1 MDFVEGTVL
10 YKSNCPSC
18 PSSDAYAIYSNGTRK
33 CFSCGYFTYVNEEES
48 EQSIRKTTKMRE
60 ELIYG
65 EPDWLQVR
73 KIPKEICAKYSYHK
87 GKDKKDV
94 GVQIANYYNEEGEK
108 VAQKLRYADKTFK
121 FIGEPKEAL
130 LYGQQLFAKG
140 GKKVTVTEGEIDT
153 LSVATAFNG
162 KYPVVSIKNGC
173 QAARKELSKHIE
185 WLNSFDEVYL
195 WFDNDEVG
203 RKAVEEC
210 IPLFPAGKVK
220 VIQHPECKDANE
232 VLVKHGAG
240 EVANTFYNAKE
251 FRPDGVLTLGD
262 LVEDLKKPI
271 EEGVPWCFPT
281 LTKWTYGRRKG
292 ELYAFGSGTGN
303 GKTDIFTQQITYDV
317 SVLKKKVGLFFLE
330 QNPLET
336 ARRIAGKVD
345 GKLYHVPATDENNW
359 TQEQLNDTI
368 EELSKSPLLYLF
380 NNFGSNDWNNIQ
392 SKIRLMVH
400 NLGVEHIYLDH
411 LTALSSHA
419 DDERRFLDGLM
430 EEMASLAQELQVCIH
445 FISHLAT
452 PTGTPHEEGGRVMA
466 KHFRGS
472 RSIQQWSFFMF
483 GLERNQQ
490 AKNVADRSK
499 SILRCLKDRYTGQ
512 ANGSTLSLGYN
523 ARTGILEESNED
535 FVLDGED
542 FNEDF

>member
-1 MDFVEGTVL
+1 MEFSEGTVL
-10 YKSNCPSC
+10 YKSSCPSC
-18 PSSDAYAIYSNGTRK
+18 PSSDAYAVYSNGTRK
-33 CFSCGYFTYVNEEES
+33 CFSCGYFTYVDEEEPTKTP
-48 EQSIRKTTKMRE
+48 RKATRMRE
-60 ELIYG
+60 ELLYG
-65 EPDWLQVR
+65 EASVLNQR
-73 KIPKEICAKYSYHK
+73 SITQNICAKYSYHK
-87 GKDKKDV
+87 GKDRQ
-94 GVQIANYYNEEGEK
+94 GRPVQIANYYNEEGEK
-108 VAQKLRYADKTFK
+108 VAQKLRYSDKTFK
-121 FIGEPKEAL
+121 FIGEPKSAL
-130 LYGQQLFAKG
+130 MFGQQLWAKG
-140 GKKVTVTEGEIDT
+140 GKKVTVTEGEIDA
-153 LSVATAFNG
+153 LSVAEAFKG
-162 KYPVVSIKNGC
+162 MYPVVSLKNG
-173 QAARKELSKHIE
+173 AAAAKKELSKHIE
-185 WLNSFDEVYL
+185 WLNSFQEVYL

-220 VIQHPECKDANE
+220 VIQHPELKDANE
-232 VLVKHGAG
+232 VLCTYGTG

-251 FRPDGVLTLGD
+251 FRPDGVITLSD
-262 LVEDLKKPI
+262 IKEDLKKPI

-292 ELYAFGSGTGN
+292 EIYAFGSGTGN
-303 GKTDIFTQQITYDV
+303 GKTDLFTQQITYDV

-345 GKLYHVPATDENNW
+345 GKLYHVPSTKDNNW
-359 TQEQLNDTI
+359 TQDELNNTI
-368 EELSKSPLLYLF
+368 EYLSNSNMLYLF
-380 NNFGSNDWNNIQ
+380 NSFGSADWDTIK

-430 EEMASLAQELQVCIH
+430 EEMASLAQELQIVLH

-472 RSIQQWSFFMF
+472 RAIQQWSFFMF

-490 AKNVADRSK
+490 AKNIQDRSK

-512 ANGSTLSLGYN
+512 ANGSTLSLVYN
-523 ARTGILEESNED
+523 AKTGRLEESNED

-542 FNEDF
+542 INEDF